1 MMLLMTLD
9 RRSFCAG
16 LGALA
21 VLPGCRSNKPSDAIA
36 AADPPQK
43 MTIRRVGSGL
53 STVIEV
59 RWAQAINDR
68 GVVDKAALLAM
79 VNAGVEGLDNGSTL
93 LTAMVGGKRKV
104 GLKVNSVTS
113 QSFTHP
119 ELAGV
124 VAKRLVDAGGSP
136 ETVTVWDRDSAVLA
150 ARGYQLDPGAK
161 GGYRCIG
168 SDAATSKANQSAE
181 VAGVKVHFSPLLSEA
196 QALIN
201 LAALKDHSMAG
212 VSLSLKNNFGVIHRA
227 QELHGDFYRG
237 SGCEPGISQL
247 AARPEIR
254 DRLQLAMIDA
264 LFGVCEGGPGPTQTR
279 YVFRYGG
286 ILLSRDPVAL
296 DQLGRTIIETRR
308 AELKL
313 VPLAKRNVPNPSPAK
328 HIENAAAAGVSP
340 KT

>member
-1 MMLLMTLD
+1 
-9 RRSFCAG
+9 
-16 LGALA
+16 
-21 VLPGCRSNKPSDAIA
+21 
-36 AADPPQK
+36 
-43 MTIRRVGSGL
+43 MTIRRIGSGL
-53 STVIEV
+53 STVVEV
-59 RWAQAINDR
+59 RWAKAIDAR
-68 GVVDKAALLAM
+68 GGVDQAALLAM
-79 VNAGVEGLDNGSTL
+79 LDAGVSALDGGPTL
-93 LTAMVGGKRKV
+93 FRGMVGAKRRV

-119 ELAGV
+119 QLAGA
-124 VAKRLVDAGGSP
+124 VAKRLVDAGGTP
-136 ETVTVWDRDSAVLA
+136 ENVTVWDRDGAVLA
-150 ARGYQLDPGAK
+150 ARGYRLDPGAK
-161 GGYRCIG
+161 GRYRCIG
-168 SDAATSKANQSAE
+168 SDAATSKTSQSAK

-201 LAALKDHSMAG
+201 IAALKDHSMAG

-227 QELHGDFYRG
+227 QELHGDIHRG

-264 LFGVCEGGPGPTQTR
+264 LLGVCEGGPGPAETR

-286 ILLSRDPVAL
+286 ILLGRDPVTL
-296 DQLGRTIIETRR
+296 DSLGRTIIEKRR

-313 VPLAKRNVPNPSPAK
+313 VPLAKRKVPNPSPAK

-340 KT
+340 RA